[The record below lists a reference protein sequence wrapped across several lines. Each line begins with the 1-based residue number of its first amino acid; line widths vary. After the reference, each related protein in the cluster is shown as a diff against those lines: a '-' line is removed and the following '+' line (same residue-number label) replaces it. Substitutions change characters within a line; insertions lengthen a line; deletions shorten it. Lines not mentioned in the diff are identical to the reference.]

1 MKCIFI
7 KENSQECQAN
17 SMTNCDYCYLHNPKV
32 PKEEKQLVQSQGGK
46 ANIVKVE
53 KELPP
58 IIINSLPDVVLLLK
72 DTIYRVRDGQLD
84 LRIANTIGFLSSHLL
99 KALEIL
105 EVQKKV
111 ESVERI
117 ILERKTK

>member
-7 KENSQECQAN
+7 KENGQECQAN
-17 SMTNCDYCYLHNPKV
+17 AMTDNQYCYLHNPEV
-32 PKEEKQLVQSQGGK
+32 SDDEKHHIQARGGK
-46 ANIVKVE
+46 GNVIKVE
-53 KELPP
+53 EELPP

-72 DTIYRVRDGQLD
+72 DTISRVRNGQLD

-99 KALEIL
+99 KALEIM
-105 EVQKKV
+105 EVEKKV